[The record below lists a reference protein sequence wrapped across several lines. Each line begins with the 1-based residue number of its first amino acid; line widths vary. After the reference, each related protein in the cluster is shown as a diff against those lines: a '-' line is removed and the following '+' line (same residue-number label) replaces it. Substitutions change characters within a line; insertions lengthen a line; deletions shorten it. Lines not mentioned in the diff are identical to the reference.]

1 MHTRY
6 SDWIKIGANMDNEG
20 SKSKEGKIV
29 SLNPQNGLTEKQ
41 ELFCQHIC
49 DGLSYSE
56 SYRRS
61 GYSLDQAPKTIN
73 ENASR
78 LMGNSKVLARINQI
92 TLEREAETRTRKA
105 RLERYVLDALYSES
119 KNAESDSARI
129 QALHLLG
136 KSQGLFIDKVEVQE
150 DDQDIKTL
158 EKRLKEKL
166 DNLKAL

>member
-1 MHTRY
+1 M
-6 SDWIKIGANMDNEG
+6 
-20 SKSKEGKIV
+20 
-29 SLNPQNGLTEKQ
+29 
-41 ELFCQHIC
+41 
-49 DGLSYSE
+49 
-56 SYRRS
+56 
-61 GYSLDQAPKTIN
+61 
-73 ENASR
+73 
-78 LMGNSKVLARINQI
+78 LARINQI